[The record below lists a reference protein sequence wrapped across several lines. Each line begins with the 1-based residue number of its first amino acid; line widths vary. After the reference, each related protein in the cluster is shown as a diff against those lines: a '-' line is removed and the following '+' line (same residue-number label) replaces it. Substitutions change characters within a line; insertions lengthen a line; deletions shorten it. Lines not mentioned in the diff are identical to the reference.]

1 MELKM
6 PDSFLTGHA
15 VIDAEHRALFD
26 SADRALSTAT
36 NGVIDEALEAIDD
49 FSKRFQRHMVTEEQI
64 LVTLDYP
71 HRDVHIQHHQRLLRD
86 VEAIGEIF
94 RAEGNVRA
102 LYELLTATLIDD
114 MVETDMHYVS
124 FLMEKGAVKPN

>member
-6 PDSFLTGHA
+6 LDSYLTGHA

-26 SADRALSTAT
+26 SANRALSTAS
-36 NGVIDEALEAIDD
+36 NGATDEALEAIDA
-49 FSKRFQRHMVTEEQI
+49 FSKRFQQHTNTEEQI
-64 LVTLDYP
+64 LIALDYP
-71 HRDVHIQHHQRLLRD
+71 YRDVHIQHHQRLLRD

-102 LYELLTATLIDD
+102 LHELLTATLIDD

-124 FLMEKGAVKPN
+124 FLMEKGEIK